1 MCLNSFERTA
11 IMLTFYLAM
20 LDTPEEK
27 SVFEQLYRLYR
38 QDMFKTA
45 YGILKNKYDS
55 EDAVHEAFMRV
66 IKKLTKISEVNCPQT
81 HAYLIII
88 VKNAALKILEDQN
101 KISTVDIDT
110 LNITD
115 DVDLEEKVIS
125 NMEVRRL
132 KSILTKLSDDYYEIL
147 FLNIF
152 MEFDVTEISEL
163 LDITYDNAKKRL
175 QRAKKKFIEAMEE
188 SKNAR

>member
-1 MCLNSFERTA
+1 
-11 IMLTFYLAM
+11 MLGFYLAM

-147 FLNIF
+147 FLTIF
-152 MEFDVTEISEL
+152 MEFNVTEISEL
-163 LDITYDNAKKRL
+163 LDITYVNAKKRL